1 MLALLAAVPILLTI
15 ILTVGFNMSAK
26 KVLPI
31 AWAVIVII
39 GFTYWQ
45 MDVQKIAAFSI
56 AGFLGSIDTLLIIF
70 GAILLMNML
79 NTAGAM
85 HRIQGMFNGI
95 TEDARIQLVI
105 IGFAFS
111 AFIEGAAGFGTPAAI
126 AAPLL
131 IGLGFPPMAA
141 AVACLIL
148 NSTPVPFGAAGTPTN
163 SAADI
168 VKDLLPAIGVTDFE
182 AWKLS
187 LSFISA
193 LGMAVGALVII
204 FIVVGIVTRM
214 FGKNKSFADAVPT
227 IPFCVFA
234 AVVFDIF
241 YLLLAKFIGSEITS
255 LTAAAITVFVLI
267 GAAKA
272 GFLVPKTIW
281 RFEGEEK
288 KQENAEDVPHMSL
301 FKAWIPYLFVS
312 VWLILTRIPQLGL
325 KGPIKSVVISVKGIL
340 GIPEAAWNFA
350 ILNNPGVAP
359 FILIVLLSIP
369 LYGLTGSQV
378 KEIFVKSGK
387 QVYGATIALIFG
399 FGLVYMYRWSSFNGA
414 GLDSMLLTMAKG
426 VAELAGENYFYVA
439 PFIGSVG
446 AFMFGSNTVSNVMF
460 APLQFETANLLQ
472 IPPTVILAL
481 QNQGG
486 AIGNMVCINNIVA
499 VAATTGIISIRGIEG
514 KLLKTDVV
522 PWAIYYVICIA
533 VMIVAL
539 QMGLVPEIALQLG
552 AQ

>member
-1 MLALLAAVPILLTI
+1 M
-15 ILTVGFNMSAK
+15 
-26 KVLPI
+26 
-31 AWAVIVII
+31 
-39 GFTYWQ
+39 
-45 MDVQKIAAFSI
+45 
-56 AGFLGSIDTLLIIF
+56 
-70 GAILLMNML
+70 
-79 NTAGAM
+79 
-85 HRIQGMFNGI
+85 
-95 TEDARIQLVI
+95 
-105 IGFAFS
+105 
-111 AFIEGAAGFGTPAAI
+111 
-126 AAPLL
+126 
-131 IGLGFPPMAA
+131 
-141 AVACLIL
+141 
-148 NSTPVPFGAAGTPTN
+148 
-163 SAADI
+163 
-168 VKDLLPAIGVTDFE
+168 LPAIGVTDFE

-539 QMGLVPEIALQLG
+539 QMGLVPEIALQMG

>member
-15 ILTVGFNMSAK
+15 LLTVGFNMSAK
-26 KVLPI
+26 KVLPL
-31 AWAVIVII
+31 AWAVSVVI
-39 GFTYWQ
+39 GLTYWQ
-45 MDVQKIAAFSI
+45 MDPQKVAAFSV

-79 NTAGAM
+79 NAAGAM

-168 VKDLLPAIGVTDFE
+168 VKEMLPAAMDFE
-182 AWKLS
+182 TWKLG

-193 LGMAVGALVII
+193 VGMALGALFII
-204 FIVVGIVTRM
+204 FIVVGIITRM
-214 FGKNKSFADAVPT
+214 FGKNKSFADAVPV

-241 YLLLAKFIGSEITS
+241 FLLLAKFIGSEITS

-272 GFLVPKTIW
+272 GFLMPKTVW
-281 RFEGEEK
+281 RFEHEEK
-288 KQENAEDVPHMSL
+288 KTETTGDIPHMSL

-312 VWLILTRIPQLGL
+312 LWLILTRIPQLGL

-340 GIPEAAWNFA
+340 GVPEAAWNFA
-350 ILNNPGVAP
+350 ILNNPGIAP

-369 LYGLTGSQV
+369 LYGLSGTQV
-378 KEIFVKSGK
+378 KDIFAKSGK

-426 VAELAGENYFYVA
+426 VADLAGENYFYVA

-460 APLQFETANLLQ
+460 APLQFQTAQLLN

-486 AIGNMVCINNIVA
+486 AFGNMVCINNIVA
-499 VAATTGIISIRGIEG
+499 VSATTGIITIKGIEG
-514 KLLKTDVV
+514 KLLKTDAV
-522 PWAIYYVICIA
+522 PWAIYYAICIVA
-533 VMIVAL
+533 MLIAL
-539 QMGLVPEIALQLG
+539 QVGLVPDIAMDMMK
-552 AQ
+552 

>member
-15 ILTVGFNMSAK
+15 LLTVGFNMSAK
-26 KVLPI
+26 KVLPL
-31 AWAVIVII
+31 AWAVSVVI
-39 GFTYWQ
+39 GLTYWQ
-45 MDVQKIAAFSI
+45 MDPQKVAAFSV

-79 NTAGAM
+79 NAAGAM

-168 VKDLLPAIGVTDFE
+168 VKEMLPAAMDFE
-182 AWKLS
+182 TWKLG

-193 LGMAVGALVII
+193 FGMALGALFII
-204 FIVVGIVTRM
+204 FIVVGIITRM
-214 FGKNKSFADAVPT
+214 FGKNKSFADAVPV

-241 YLLLAKFIGSEITS
+241 FLLLAKFIGSEITS
-255 LTAAAITVFVLI
+255 LTAAAITIFVLI

-272 GFLVPKTIW
+272 GFLMPKTIW
-281 RFEGEEK
+281 RFESDEK
-288 KQENAEDVPHMSL
+288 KDKKTEDIPHMSL

-312 VWLILTRIPQLGL
+312 LWLILTRIPQLGL

-340 GIPEAAWNFA
+340 GVPEAAWNFA
-350 ILNNPGVAP
+350 ILNNPGIAP

-369 LYGLTGSQV
+369 LYGLSGTQV
-378 KEIFVKSGK
+378 KDIFAKSGK

-426 VAELAGENYFYVA
+426 VADLAGENYFYVA

-460 APLQFETANLLQ
+460 APLQFQTAQLLN

-486 AIGNMVCINNIVA
+486 AFGNMVCINNIVA
-499 VAATTGIISIRGIEG
+499 VSATTGIITIKGIEG
-514 KLLKTDVV
+514 KLLKTDAV
-522 PWAIYYVICIA
+522 PWAIYYAICIVA
-533 VMIVAL
+533 MLIAL
-539 QMGLVPEIALQLG
+539 QVGLVPDIAMDMMK
-552 AQ
+552 

>member
-1 MLALLAAVPILLTI
+1 MLA
-15 ILTVGFNMSAK
+15 GCN
-26 KVLPI
+26 
-31 AWAVIVII
+31 
-39 GFTYWQ
+39 
-45 MDVQKIAAFSI
+45 
-56 AGFLGSIDTLLIIF
+56 
-70 GAILLMNML
+70 N
-79 NTAGAM
+79 
-85 HRIQGMFNGI
+85 
-95 TEDARIQLVI
+95 
-105 IGFAFS
+105 
-111 AFIEGAAGFGTPAAI
+111 
-126 AAPLL
+126 
-131 IGLGFPPMAA
+131 
-141 AVACLIL
+141 
-148 NSTPVPFGAAGTPTN
+148 
-163 SAADI
+163 AD
-168 VKDLLPAIGVTDFE
+168 
-182 AWKLS
+182 
-187 LSFISA
+187 
-193 LGMAVGALVII
+193 
-204 FIVVGIVTRM
+204 
-214 FGKNKSFADAVPT
+214 
-227 IPFCVFA
+227 
-234 AVVFDIF
+234 
-241 YLLLAKFIGSEITS
+241 
-255 LTAAAITVFVLI
+255 
-267 GAAKA
+267 
-272 GFLVPKTIW
+272 FLVPKTIW

-539 QMGLVPEIALQLG
+539 QMGLVPEIALQMG